1 MQEKQ
6 RKKDSP
12 EKYSEKSFLLGYT
25 ILHGRAGDCS
35 RRKVPEFGEFAPAA
49 VYAPSDEGA
58 ANATHL
64 TGGEKNDLF
73 SVNIISPSVFC
84 VISSNP

>member
-6 RKKDSP
+6 RKKDFP
-12 EKYSEKSFLLGYT
+12 EKDSEKSFLLGYT
-25 ILHGRAGDCS
+25 ILHGRAGACS

-58 ANATHL
+58 GKCNAFDW
-64 TGGEKNDLF
+64 GREK
-73 SVNIISPSVFC
+73 
-84 VISSNP
+84 